1 MEILTIY
8 HKFLRNSVPIA
19 AVILLLQ
26 YNHMTTT
33 FSKENLV
40 ANILCGT
47 TPANAYNTVIQK
59 WQICS
64 EAYCKVSIFDS

>member
-33 FSKENLV
+33 FSKENPRSSGAFGEQDNKLSLELYHS
-40 ANILCGT
+40 NR
-47 TPANAYNTVIQK
+47 
-59 WQICS
+59 
-64 EAYCKVSIFDS
+64 

>member
-26 YNHMTTT
+26 YNHML
-33 FSKENLV
+33 LV
-40 ANILCGT
+40 FLHVGEAF
-47 TPANAYNTVIQK
+47 PQIQ
-59 WQICS
+59 
-64 EAYCKVSIFDS
+64 DS